1 MSEFFLELF
10 SEEMPPNLQSSARDN
25 LLTNFKIFFEKEN
38 IEYKK
43 DIKAISTPN
52 RLIIYFKNI
61 SSEIDQKSE
70 EVKGPSINVVE
81 KAILGFMK
89 SNKIQRKDI
98 YKKNTDKGE
107 FFFYKKPSKIIKTV
121 DILNAEIPMILDKL
135 SWKKSMKWGEN
146 DLYWG
151 RPLKSILAIFDGQ
164 SLNFKFHHLN
174 SSNTTFIDKE
184 FEEKKKS
191 FKNFSSYLSYF
202 KKINVIIDND
212 LRKKYIEKQL
222 IKSAKSK
229 NLRIDLNNKLINEVV
244 GIVEK
249 PKIILCNFD
258 KKYLDIPKEII
269 IITMQY
275 HQKYF
280 PTYDNKANL
289 TNNFYIIADSQDH
302 KGLIK
307 IGNERVVEA
316 RLNDAEFFWKK
327 NKSQSLVKQVSQLKN
342 VNYFKGLGSYY
353 DKVQRIKK
361 IGGLISDELLISKEK
376 IEIASSICKVDLL
389 SDLVGEFPE
398 LQGILGGYFAEIQ
411 GFEKEV
417 CVAIKE
423 HYLPHG
429 TDSKIPKKPYSIAL
443 SLSDKIDTLIGF
455 FAIGLK
461 PTSSKDPY
469 ALRRLAIGVIKIIL
483 ENKIKLKL
491 RDFINYSCQLYIN
504 QNVSLDLKNVQKHV
518 ASFFYDRFK
527 NYMKDNGIRH
537 DIIESAT
544 LSYNLDN
551 ILKIYTKAS
560 ILNKLISKEVGV
572 DVIFS
577 YKRAFNI
584 LINETKNIDTGISG
598 NVDPGLFKNDF
609 EKNLYKKIH
618 NIRKDFT
625 NVGKEDDYKGLLLNL
640 ASVKK
645 EVTDFFENVI
655 VNDNDINIKK
665 NRLELLKMLCKTFD
679 NYFNFSK
686 IESLS

>member
-43 DIKAISTPN
+43 DIKVISTPN

-121 DILNAEIPMILDKL
+121 DILNAEIPIILDKL

-212 LRKKYIEKQL
+212 LRKNYIEKQL

-229 NLRIDLNNKLINEVV
+229 NLTIDINNKLINEVV

-289 TNNFYIIADSQDH
+289 TNNFYIIADSQDR

-342 VNYFKGLGSYY
+342 VNYFK
-353 DKVQRIKK
+353 
-361 IGGLISDELLISKEK
+361 
-376 IEIASSICKVDLL
+376 
-389 SDLVGEFPE
+389 
-398 LQGILGGYFAEIQ
+398 
-411 GFEKEV
+411 
-417 CVAIKE
+417 
-423 HYLPHG
+423 
-429 TDSKIPKKPYSIAL
+429 
-443 SLSDKIDTLIGF
+443 
-455 FAIGLK
+455 
-461 PTSSKDPY
+461 
-469 ALRRLAIGVIKIIL
+469 
-483 ENKIKLKL
+483 
-491 RDFINYSCQLYIN
+491 
-504 QNVSLDLKNVQKHV
+504 
-518 ASFFYDRFK
+518 
-527 NYMKDNGIRH
+527 
-537 DIIESAT
+537 
-544 LSYNLDN
+544 
-551 ILKIYTKAS
+551 
-560 ILNKLISKEVGV
+560 
-572 DVIFS
+572 
-577 YKRAFNI
+577 
-584 LINETKNIDTGISG
+584 
-598 NVDPGLFKNDF
+598 
-609 EKNLYKKIH
+609 
-618 NIRKDFT
+618 
-625 NVGKEDDYKGLLLNL
+625 
-640 ASVKK
+640 
-645 EVTDFFENVI
+645 
-655 VNDNDINIKK
+655 
-665 NRLELLKMLCKTFD
+665 
-679 NYFNFSK
+679 
-686 IESLS
+686 

>member
-43 DIKAISTPN
+43 DIKVISTPN

-70 EVKGPSINVVE
+70 EIKGPSINVVE

-121 DILNAEIPMILDKL
+121 DILNAEIPIILDKL

-212 LRKKYIEKQL
+212 LRKNYIEKQL

-229 NLRIDLNNKLINEVV
+229 NLTIDINNKLINEVV

-289 TNNFYIIADSQDH
+289 TNNFYIIADSQDR

-417 CVAIKE
+417 CAAIKE

-572 DVIFS
+572 DVIFN

-584 LINETKNIDTGISG
+584 LINETKNIDTDISG

-609 EKNLYKKIH
+609 EKNLYKKIN

-655 VNDNDINIKK
+655 VNDNDLVIKK

-679 NYFNFSK
+679 NYFNFSR
-686 IESLS
+686 IESF